1 MSKNDP
7 DICPTCNQP
16 SSRCLCGLAGK
27 LTLGRS
33 SNKSKPTIELP
44 SRAKSEKKSCKSKGQ
59 GTPPVKQDGI
69 VRIGRS
75 TKGRRGKGVTT
86 VTGIPLE
93 GDALKEIAQTL
104 KGKCGAGGTVKDGVI
119 EIQGEHRETLQKTL
133 EAMGYRVKQSGG

>member
-7 DICPTCNQP
+7 AICHTCKQPT
-16 SSRCLCGLAGK
+16 SRCLCGLAGK
-27 LTLGRS
+27 LTLGQGAP
-33 SNKSKPTIELP
+33 SKPTIELP
-44 SRAKSEKKSCKSKGQ
+44 SRGKSEKSKGKNV
-59 GTPPVKQDGI
+59 PVEKSDGI

-75 TKGRRGKGVTT
+75 TKGRRGKGVTI

-93 GDALKEIAQTL
+93 GEALKEIAQTL